1 MFCSQSFRLADSLFP
16 RRWIGEAVCTMDLF
30 RADLYTF
37 QIVTNIS
44 FSYQHQNEI
53 GRNACIPALIKT
65 VVAIGDPLY
74 YSCSTPADGEVVRV
88 TDGRCDL
95 RCRYHVNKD
104 VTGQPHP

>member
-1 MFCSQSFRLADSLFP
+1 
-16 RRWIGEAVCTMDLF
+16 MDLF

-44 FSYQHQNEI
+44 FSYKHQNEI
-53 GRNACIPALIKT
+53 ERNILACIPALIKT
-65 VVAIGDPLY
+65 VVAIGAPLY
-74 YSCSTPADGEVVRV
+74 YSCSTPADGEVVQV

-95 RCRYHVNKD
+95 RCRYHVNKY